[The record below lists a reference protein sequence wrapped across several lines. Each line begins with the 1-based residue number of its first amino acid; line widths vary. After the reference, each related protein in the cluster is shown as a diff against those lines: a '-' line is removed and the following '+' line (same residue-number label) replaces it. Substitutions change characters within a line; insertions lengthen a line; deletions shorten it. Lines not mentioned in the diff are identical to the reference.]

1 MRVAVIGLG
10 GLGGPAARCL
20 AAAGTPLALFD
31 GDQVEVHNLPRQTLF
46 GLSDLGAPKASLAAA
61 RLRALFPGADVVAHD
76 QRVEGDTLGLL
87 DDCPI
92 WVDAT
97 DQLASKLFFSDRAV
111 ELGRTLIH
119 GGAIRFAGQV
129 LGIVPGVGPCLRC
142 LVDGSAEGE
151 TCQSAGILG
160 PVVALLGTEM
170 ARMALRALK
179 GQPIAGH
186 YVAYDA
192 LAASLRSGVL
202 SRRNGCATC
211 GDVRFPR
218 PLATAVQDGD
228 RLSVVPA
235 LAGG

>member
-20 AAAGTPLALFD
+20 AAAGTSLALFD

-46 GLSDLGAPKASLAAA
+46 GLRDVGAPKASLAAS
-61 RLRALFPGADVVAHD
+61 RLRASFAGADVVALD
-76 QRVEGDTLGLL
+76 LRIEADNLGLL

-111 ELGRTLIH
+111 RLGRTLVH
-119 GGAIRFAGQV
+119 GGAIRCGGQV
-129 LGIVPGVGPCLRC
+129 LAIVPGVGPCLRC
-142 LVDGSAEGE
+142 LVDTGSEGE

-160 PVVALLGTEM
+160 PVVALLGAEM

-179 GQPIAGH
+179 GQSVAGH
-186 YVAYDA
+186 FIAYDA
-192 LAASLRSGVL
+192 FTAELRAGVF
-202 SRRNGCATC
+202 SRRDDCEAC
-211 GDVRFPR
+211 GRVPSDPR
-218 PLATAVQDGD
+218 PNPRRVIDGY
-228 RLSVVPA
+228 R
-235 LAGG
+235 